1 MLKKTEV
8 NEEVEMGFFDHVEVL
23 RWHIIRS
30 FIAIAA
36 IAIAAF
42 IKSDWV
48 FDYFLFAPTHS
59 SFPTYRLL
67 CKLGGWFGFDAEVC
81 HKEIAFKL
89 VNFELSGQFMVQL
102 QTSFILGFVVAFPY
116 IIWEL
121 WRFVQPA
128 LSESERN
135 KTSLVILFS
144 SVFFMLG
151 AAFGY
156 FVIIPFSINFFS
168 SYVVSESITNTF
180 SLSNYNEFFTMILL
194 GCGLFFELPMVVY
207 FLSKLGILGPE
218 TMRTY
223 RKHALVVILVIAAI
237 ITPSPDAFTQLVVAI
252 PVFFLYELSILVSAA
267 VQKKETTD
275 PLNP

>member
-1 MLKKTEV
+1 VIFRNKSVPQDED
-8 NEEVEMGFFDHVEVL
+8 MGFFDHVEVL

-30 FIAIAA
+30 FAAILI

-42 IKSDWV
+42 WRSDWV
-48 FDYFLFAPTHS
+48 FDYFLFGPTRS
-59 SFPTYRLL
+59 SFPTYSIL
-67 CKLGGWFGFDAEVC
+67 CKAGSWFGFDAKVC
-81 HKEIAFKL
+81 HEDLAFKL

-102 QTSFILGFVVAFPY
+102 QTSLVLGFVIAFPY
-116 IIWEL
+116 IIWEI
-121 WRFVQPA
+121 WRFIIPA
-128 LSESERN
+128 LSMNERR

-144 SVFFMLG
+144 SVFFFLG

-168 SYVVSESITNTF
+168 SYVVSETITNTF

-207 FLSKLGILGPE
+207 FLGKLGILYPE

-223 RKHALVVILVIAAI
+223 RKHAVVAILLVAAI

-252 PVFFLYELSILVSAA
+252 PVFFLYELSIWVCAA
-267 VQKKETTD
+267 VNPDQKQKT
-275 PLNP
+275 NG